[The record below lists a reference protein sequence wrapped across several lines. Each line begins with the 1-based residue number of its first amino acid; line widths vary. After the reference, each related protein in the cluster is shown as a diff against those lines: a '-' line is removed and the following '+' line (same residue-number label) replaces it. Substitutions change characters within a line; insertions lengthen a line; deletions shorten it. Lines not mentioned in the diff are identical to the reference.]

1 MSSSAG
7 RLLPVIC
14 PRGEF
19 DFLTAA
25 SLTIALLGAAEGS
38 GGVILD
44 ASGIT
49 FADSSVLNALMNAHQ
64 QTRLRIAA
72 APEHLVGPCP

>member
-25 SLTIALLGAAEGS
+25 SLTIELLGAAEGS
-38 GGVILD
+38 GGVVLD

-49 FADSSVLNALMNAHQ
+49 FADSSVLNAHQ